1 MQSELK
7 YLLKTHG
14 DRKALSDQSC
24 LRDVFTDLRRLAD
37 DMGLDFRSAFAGA
50 EVVDD
55 PFLNLEAFD
64 PCI

>member
-7 YLLKTHG
+7 HLLKTHG
-14 DRKALSDQSC
+14 DREAQSDQSC
-24 LRDVFTDLRRLAD
+24 QRDVLADLRRLAD
-37 DMGLDFRSAFAGA
+37 DLGLDFRLAFAGA
-50 EVVDD
+50 EVEDD

>member
-1 MQSELK
+1 MHSELK

-14 DRKALSDQSC
+14 DQQALSDQSC
-24 LRDVFTDLRRLAD
+24 LRAVLTDLRRLAED
-37 DMGLDFRSAFAGA
+37 LGLDFWSAFAGA
-50 EVVDD
+50 EVEDN